1 MFKIIKDTTKC
12 KVLAVRGTKILLPI
26 FVESCRGQTLPTIS
40 DGRGGDG
47 FWYLDGFA
55 LLAVTFDIIFVIYS
69 QSII

>member
-12 KVLAVRGTKILLPI
+12 KVLALRGTKILPPF

-47 FWYLDGFA
+47 FWYLDGSD
-55 LLAVTFDIIFVIYS
+55 LLAVTFDIIFSFIANT
-69 QSII
+69 I